1 MKVSVE
7 RDALNRLLDAVVSMI
22 PSRSS
27 LPILSNVLVE
37 AREGGTIR
45 CTGTDLDVSVEVT
58 GEAEVERAGAVAVPG
73 KLLAEVARSAASG
86 RVELALQDHQ
96 VHVSSPGR
104 TFRLMAMDAGEFPR
118 IPEVDEKN
126 GFEIDPHV
134 LPELISRTSYA
145 VSRDETRP
153 ALNGVLWEL
162 SPKELRMVATDGH
175 RLAFYRI
182 AGQFPVKQETQ
193 VIVPPKSL
201 NQVSRMVKDSGGAL
215 PIRVDLGESQIRWR
229 MGENA
234 IFSKLIEGP
243 FPKYQQVIPKENDKR
258 LRVRREQFHAD
269 LRAVAA
275 VSDQLTGMVRLKLR
289 SGEVRLHTRAAD
301 VGDGEVACADT
312 AYEGDA
318 LEVGY
323 NVKYLMDVMQHMT
336 TEHVD
341 VFLKSQAGAG
351 LFKEV
356 QGGEGDG
363 ALRGEYTCLVMPLR
377 LAD

>member
-58 GEAEVERAGAVAVPG
+58 GEAEVGRAGAVAVPG
-73 KLLAEVARSAASG
+73 KLLAEVARSAANG

-104 TFRLMAMDAGEFPR
+104 TFRLMGMDAGEFPR
-118 IPEVDEKN
+118 IPEVEEKN
-126 GFEIDPHV
+126 GFEMNPSV
-134 LPELISRTSYA
+134 LPDLISRTSYA

-162 SPKELRMVATDGH
+162 SAKELRMVATDGH
-175 RLAFYRI
+175 RLAFYKI
-182 AGQFPVKQETQ
+182 AGEFPVRQESQ

-201 NQVSRMVKDSGGAL
+201 TQVTRLVKDSDGQR
-215 PIRVDLGESQIRWR
+215 PVRVDLGETQIRWR

-243 FPKYQQVIPKENDKR
+243 FPKYQQVIPKDNDKR
-258 LRVRREQFHAD
+258 LRVRRERFLDD

-275 VSDQLTGMVRLKLR
+275 VADQLTGMVRLKLR
-289 SGEVRLHTRAAD
+289 GGEVRLLTRAAD
-301 VGDGEVACADT
+301 VGEADIACSDVS
-312 AYEGDA
+312 YEGEP
-318 LEVGY
+318 LEIGY
-323 NVKYLMDVMQHMT
+323 NVRYLIDVMQHMAT
-336 TEHVD
+336 DQVD
-341 VFLKSQAGAG
+341 VFLKNQAGAG

-356 QGGEGDG
+356 PAGEGDG
-363 ALRGEYTCLVMPLR
+363 GLRGEYTCLVMPLR